1 MLVRHAGT
9 AATRAARLPLDEV
22 AEQPLPD
29 FARWQGRTGTVLTSP
44 ALRCHVP
51 GATIEPQLGPWDLGR
66 WAGLSLADVPDLPA
80 WRTDPAYDGHG
91 GESALALLARVAA
104 LLAGLHGR
112 EGRIVAVTHAAVIR
126 LAVLHALG
134 APAEAA
140 WQLDIA
146 PGSLTELHVSGAGW
160 RVARVN
166 DRSSA
171 G

>member
-1 MLVRHAGT
+1 M
-9 AATRAARLPLDEV
+9 PLDEP
-22 AEQPLPD
+22 ADRALPD
-29 FARWQGRTGTVLTSP
+29 VSAWRGRTGTVLTSP
-44 ALRCHVP
+44 ALRCRVE
-51 GATIEPQLGPWDLGR
+51 GSTIEPLLGPWDLGR

-91 GESALALLARVAA
+91 GESALALLTRVEA
-104 LLAGLHGR
+104 LLAGLHGGQGGQGGQ
-112 EGRIVAVTHAAVIR
+112 GRIVAVTHAAVIR

-134 APAEAA
+134 APVEAA

-146 PGSLTELHVSGAGW
+146 PGSLTELHASGAGW

-166 DRSSA
+166 DLSSS